1 MPYFGYK
8 GKYKPKNYSKYEGDP
23 TKIIYRSLLERK
35 FMVHCDNN
43 PNILMW
49 SSEEVIIP
57 YISPKDNKYHR
68 YFMDFKVKYADKNGK
83 IGVMLIEVKPS
94 SKIQKPKPAK
104 KSKRYIEE
112 VFEWGVNE
120 AKWKAASEYCKD
132 RGWQFKIM
140 TEKEL
145 R

>member
-1 MPYFGYK
+1 
-8 GKYKPKNYSKYEGDP
+8 
-23 TKIIYRSLLERK
+23 
-35 FMVHCDNN
+35 
-43 PNILMW
+43 
-49 SSEEVIIP
+49 
-57 YISPKDNKYHR
+57 
-68 YFMDFKVKYADKNGK
+68 MDFKVKYADKNGK